1 MSEDPWE
8 PLPQPPS
15 RHPEFYRVLVCGS
28 REFVDVAF
36 ARRVLEALRVKTVAA
51 GKTLLVIEGG
61 AHGADAI
68 ASDWAKGAPG
78 VLVAHV
84 PAPWH
89 KMERSG
95 HNGAGL
101 TRNRAML
108 ALGPDLV
115 LAFFARGA
123 GNRGTTAMVNY
134 ALEAGVPVKR
144 WER

>member
-1 MSEDPWE
+1 
-8 PLPQPPS
+8 
-15 RHPEFYRVLVCGS
+15 VCGS

-36 ARRVLEALRVKTVAA
+36 ERRVLEALRVKAADA
-51 GKTLLVIEGG
+51 GKTLLVIEGT
-61 AHGADAI
+61 APGADAI
-68 ASDWAKGAPG
+68 AGDWATETPG

-115 LAFFARGA
+115 VAFFASGA

-134 ALEAGVPVKR
+134 ALEAGVPVR
-144 WER
+144 RFER